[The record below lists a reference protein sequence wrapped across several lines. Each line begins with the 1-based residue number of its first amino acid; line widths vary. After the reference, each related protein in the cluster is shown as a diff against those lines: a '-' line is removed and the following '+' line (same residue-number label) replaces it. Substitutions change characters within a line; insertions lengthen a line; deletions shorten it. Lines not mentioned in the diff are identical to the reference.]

1 MKKTAAEIKALS
13 VSHAQQE
20 RLRKQRRAEQAA
32 NIARKQAA
40 TLGTDN
46 TSSAI
51 GVDND
56 NLAGEDTSSE
66 SEWDDGEAIEPSA
79 SEGSLSETDNESGQP
94 LEGRF
99 ESSKRLELP

>member
-1 MKKTAAEIKALS
+1 VKKTAAEIKALS

-20 RLRKQRRAEQAA
+20 RLRKQRRAEQEA

-51 GVDND
+51 DVDND
-56 NLAGEDTSSE
+56 NLADEDISSE
-66 SEWDDGEAIEPSA
+66 SQWDDGEAIESSA
-79 SEGSLSETDNESGQP
+79 SEGSLSETDNEGSAA
-94 LEGRF
+94 EGTF
-99 ESSKRLELP
+99 